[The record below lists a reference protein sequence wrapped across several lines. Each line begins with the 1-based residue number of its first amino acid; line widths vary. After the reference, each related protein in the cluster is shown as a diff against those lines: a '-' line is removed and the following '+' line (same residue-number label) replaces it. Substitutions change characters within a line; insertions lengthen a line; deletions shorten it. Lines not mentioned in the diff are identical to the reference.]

1 VIKNSTLSD
10 TQIQTAAKRR
20 QNAQMKAR
28 IRAIIALALL
38 ILWGMALFTGLI
50 FVVVPSGPHSG
61 LIQVLGLPKTQW
73 GDIHLWVSL
82 AASAVTVVHVVID
95 WKALKACSRFL
106 VSLDRGEAPCL

>member
-1 VIKNSTLSD
+1 MTKNSTLSD
-10 TQIQTAAKRR
+10 AQEKMGAERR
-20 QNAQMKAR
+20 QRAQMKAR
-28 IRAIIALALL
+28 SRAIIALMLL
-38 ILWGMALFTGLI
+38 VLWGLALFTGLI

-106 VSLDRGEAPCL
+106 VSMDRGEAPCL